1 VENLD
6 LGFKICINMEDR
18 TRKKPNSSQLD
29 QNGCLWFRN
38 FENRVETEILKMIL
52 FKFEIFKCKFEQIL
66 FYFSKLQFFNF
77 SFSKIFKTEFF
88 VFWVNWV
95 KIGQSLWFHNF

>member
-1 VENLD
+1 
-6 LGFKICINMEDR
+6 
-18 TRKKPNSSQLD
+18 
-29 QNGCLWFRN
+29 
-38 FENRVETEILKMIL
+38 MIL
-52 FKFEIFKCKFEQIL
+52 FKFEFLKCKFEQIL

-95 KIGQSLWFHNF
+95 KIRQSLWFRNFENEVKIEILKIILFKFEFLKCDLEQFLFYFSKFPF